1 MSLYLNSIQISEQN
15 NNDNNNNYVTNNND
29 QLNVTEMKERQINYT
44 INYFILHSIFT
55 SFEFRTKNL

>member
-15 NNDNNNNYVTNNND
+15 NNNNNNYVTNNND

>member
-15 NNDNNNNYVTNNND
+15 NNDNNNYVTNNND